1 MSGGRPSRTHLTEGP
16 ATVPTSKPLDIQT
29 VKRKAKLKAAI
40 AVSTEVPLTVV
51 DLFCGAGGLS
61 EGFRQAGFTI
71 LAGSDNDPDAMATY
85 AANFPDA
92 AAITGDIRSPAIKK
106 QILDRARLAS
116 VLVGGPPCQAFS
128 QVRNH
133 TRMIDDPR
141 NSLYREFVD
150 VLKQTLPPAFVVE
163 NVTGMDQMGVRE
175 QIAADLSL
183 DGEYDVLPQ
192 IADAADFGVPQA
204 RKRLLFVGVRRCMSG
219 LRPVELA
226 GTDATQAVTLARFKG
241 PRRPRYQIVIQ
252 EHIRSLRTGEAL
264 ADANDASVVTA
275 ADALSDLLD
284 LPVGNR
290 DDVIPYAELPKAKTA
305 YQRLMREG
313 AGDSLVNVQVPRLNP
328 DTKLRLLGIP
338 PGGNYRDLCEH
349 LTERY
354 ITGHRWGQ
362 DNGTGKL
369 SRKHF
374 YAYRRLHPGVWAW
387 TLNTKADSVY
397 HYSVARALSV
407 REFAR
412 LQSFPDRFVFTT
424 DPRRGMLD
432 GRHDGGPAHSRY
444 RQVGNAVPPLLARAL
459 AEDLFRQLRAVQ
471 EAQKQRRA

>member
-1 MSGGRPSRTHLTEGP
+1 MAQKIKLLDTLT
-16 ATVPTSKPLDIQT
+16 ATGKP
-29 VKRKAKLKAAI
+29 RKASKRESVADK
-40 AVSTEVPLTVV
+40 PLTVV

-61 EGFRQAGFTI
+61 EGFRQAGFI
-71 LAGSDNDPDAMATY
+71 IAAGSDNDPDAMATY
-85 AANFPDA
+85 AANFPGA
-92 AAITGDIRSPAIKK
+92 HAITGDIRSPAIKER
-106 QILDRARLAS
+106 ILECARSAS
-116 VLVGGPPCQAFS
+116 VLIGGPPCQAFS

-133 TRMIDDPR
+133 TRLAADPR
-141 NSLYREFVD
+141 NALYREFLD
-150 VLKQTLPPAFVVE
+150 VLRQTLPPAFVVE

-175 QIAADLSL
+175 QIAFDLSL

-192 IADAADFGVPQA
+192 VADAADFGVPQT
-204 RKRLLFVGVRRCMSG
+204 RKRLLFVGVRRTSG
-219 LRPVELA
+219 LRPVELL

-241 PRRPRYQIVIQ
+241 PRRPRYQIVVQ

-275 ADALSDLLD
+275 ADALGDLLE

-290 DDVIPYAELPKAKTA
+290 DDVIPYADLPAAKSA

-313 AGDSLVNVQVPRLNP
+313 AGNALANVQVPRLNP

-338 PGGNYRDLCEH
+338 PGGNYRDLREG

-397 HYSVARALSV
+397 HYAVPRALSV

-424 DPRRGMLD
+424 DPSRGMID

-459 AEDLFRQLRAVQ
+459 AVDLMAQLRALRQAQ
-471 EAQKQRRA
+471 EQRYA

>member
-1 MSGGRPSRTHLTEGP
+1 MTQ
-16 ATVPTSKPLDIQT
+16 KIQQINSQT
-29 VKRKAKLKAAI
+29 AKVKSKRKAAART
-40 AVSTEVPLTVV
+40 ANEAPLCVV

-71 LAGSDNDPDAMATY
+71 TAGSDNDPDAMATY
-85 AANFPDA
+85 AANFSKA
-92 AAITGDIRSPAIKK
+92 SSITGDIRSPAIKE
-106 QILDRARLAS
+106 QILDRARHAS

-141 NSLYREFVD
+141 NALYREFVD

-183 DGEYDVLPQ
+183 EGEYDVLPQ
-192 IADAADFGVPQA
+192 VADAADFGVPQT
-204 RKRLLFVGVRRCMSG
+204 RKRLLFVGVRRASG
-219 LRPVELA
+219 LRPVELI

-241 PRRPRYQIVIQ
+241 PRRPRYQVVVQ

-264 ADANDASVVTA
+264 TDANDASVVTA
-275 ADALSDLLD
+275 ADALSDLID

-290 DDVIPYAELPKAKTA
+290 RDLVPYTELPEAKSA

-313 AGDSLVNVQVPRLNP
+313 AGEALANVQVPRLNP

-338 PGGNYRDLCEH
+338 PGGNYRDLRES
-349 LTERY
+349 LQERY

-397 HYSVARALSV
+397 HYAVARALSV

-412 LQSFPDRFVFTT
+412 LQSFPDRFIFTT
-424 DPRRGMLD
+424 DPRPGMIE

-444 RQVGNAVPPLLARAL
+444 RQAGNAVPPLLARAL
-459 AEDLFRQLRAVQ
+459 AQNLAGQMRAILQ
-471 EAQKQRRA
+471 AQGQRRA

>member
-1 MSGGRPSRTHLTEGP
+1 MAQQIEL
-16 ATVPTSKPLDIQT
+16 LDIQT
-29 VKRKAKLKAAI
+29 AKGKNRKAATREAAPNTNL
-40 AVSTEVPLTVV
+40 SVV

-61 EGFRQAGFTI
+61 EGFRQAGFVI
-71 LAGSDNDPDAMATY
+71 AAGSDNDPDAMATY
-85 AANFPDA
+85 AANFPRA
-92 AAITGDIRSPAIKK
+92 RAITGDIRSPAIKE
-106 QILDRARLAS
+106 QILECARSAS
-116 VLVGGPPCQAFS
+116 VLIGGPPCQAFS

-133 TRMIDDPR
+133 SRLIEDPR
-141 NSLYREFVD
+141 NALYREFLD

-192 IADAADFGVPQA
+192 VADAADFGVPQT
-204 RKRLLFVGVRRCMSG
+204 RKRLLFVGVRRTSG
-219 LRPVELA
+219 LRPVELS
-226 GTDATQAVTLARFKG
+226 GTDATQAVTLVRFKG
-241 PRRPRYQIVIQ
+241 PRRPRYQIVVQ

-264 ADANDASVVTA
+264 ADADDASVVTA
-275 ADALSDLLD
+275 GDALGDLIE

-290 DDVIPYAELPKAKTA
+290 QDVMPYADLPAAKSA

-313 AGDSLVNVQVPRLNP
+313 AGDALANVQVPRLNP

-338 PGGNYRDLCEH
+338 PGGNYRDLRES
-349 LTERY
+349 LQERY

-397 HYSVARALSV
+397 HYAVPRALSV

-424 DPRRGMLD
+424 DPRAGMIA

-444 RQVGNAVPPLLARAL
+444 RQAGNAVPPLLARAL
-459 AEDLFRQLRAVQ
+459 AVDLIGQLRSIRQAQ
-471 EAQKQRRA
+471 EQHYA

>member
-1 MSGGRPSRTHLTEGP
+1 MAKKTQPLRIDVPNSSARRVGNRGAGGED
-16 ATVPTSKPLDIQT
+16 PL
-29 VKRKAKLKAAI
+29 
-40 AVSTEVPLTVV
+40 SVV

-61 EGFRQAGFTI
+61 EGFRQAGFVVI
-71 LAGSDNDPDAMATY
+71 AGSDNDPDAMATY
-85 AANFPDA
+85 AVNFPTA
-92 AAITGDIRSPAIKK
+92 SAITGDIRSPTIKE
-106 QILDRARLAS
+106 QILDCARRAS

-133 TRMIDDPR
+133 TRMIEDPR
-141 NSLYREFVD
+141 NALYREFVD
-150 VLKQTLPPAFVVE
+150 VLRQTLPPAFVVE

-192 IADAADFGVPQA
+192 VADAADFGVPQT
-204 RKRLLFVGVRRCMSG
+204 RKRLLFVGVRRSSG
-219 LRPVELA
+219 LRPSVLA

-241 PRRPRYQIVIQ
+241 PRRPRYQVVIQ

-264 ADANDASVVTA
+264 TNPDDLTVVTA
-275 ADALSDLLD
+275 ADALCDLID

-290 DDVIPYAELPKAKTA
+290 RDVIPYAELSPAQSA

-313 AGDSLVNVQVPRLNP
+313 GGEVLANAQVPRLNP
-328 DTKLRLLGIP
+328 DTKLRLHGIP
-338 PGGNYRDLCEH
+338 PGGNYRDLRES
-349 LTERY
+349 LQERY

-412 LQSFPDRFVFTT
+412 LQSFPDRFVFAT
-424 DPRRGMLD
+424 DPRQGMID

-459 AEDLFRQLRAVQ
+459 AQDLIGQLQALRQSQ
-471 EAQKQRRA
+471 EQRYA